1 MSAYLVAMVTLQLWP
16 NNEMATMMDSI
27 SSELSRS
34 ESYSSELECDLMIT
48 SLERE
53 LNLVRVSLES
63 RGLCYLSHLVT
74 TRSCS
79 VRVIS

>member
-1 MSAYLVAMVTLQLWP
+1 MSAYLVAMVIIQLWP

-27 SSELSRS
+27 SNELSRS

-63 RGLCYLSHLVT
+63 RNRCYLS
-74 TRSCS
+74 
-79 VRVIS
+79 I